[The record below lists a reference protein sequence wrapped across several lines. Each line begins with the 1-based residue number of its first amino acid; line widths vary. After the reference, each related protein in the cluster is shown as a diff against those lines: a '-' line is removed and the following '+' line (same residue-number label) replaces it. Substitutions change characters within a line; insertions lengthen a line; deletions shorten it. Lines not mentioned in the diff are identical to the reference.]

1 MTTNPLSKHY
11 VIPGFITRDRCNDI
25 IEKANNY
32 GKWTSNRHKN
42 YPTTDIPVD
51 NIPDLNVDEELE
63 KIKDICK
70 CKYSLEADA
79 IIKPYDIF
87 VVKYDANG
95 QNKLDLHRDSSAL
108 SFVLLLSN
116 PDDFVGGGTYYQ
128 SADETITPEQGGLA
142 LHCGKVKHAGVTIT
156 SGTRYILIGF
166 MNVESTKIRQKHPD
180 EDKINNKLSD
190 KRHLDFLWRNKD
202 TLPINLS
209 IRIIN
214 LVKRPE
220 KLRKCMEPISRLD
233 VPENW
238 TLDIRPVAAN
248 EGHGATPYAQWK
260 TDQIPPNPQMMKY
273 WQRDIKSGEI
283 GCYVSHLSTI
293 QASNKEYLLI
303 LEDDADMYS
312 DFLYRVDQ
320 CIQELKN
327 HSWDLID
334 FGGISMD
341 DNKNAITPSV
351 IQRNCTYQTHCILY
365 NSSGIA
371 KIKDIDYTKNAIPY
385 DEYLLALRNIHPRSE
400 LNVLY
405 PLSSP
410 LICYHSY
417 EQLSWQRSEGIHDT
431 ENNYAERKPI
441 PLQPRVEDPWDMKNY
456 YRFKNI
462 TNPDIDKI
470 LSLTVKA
477 NDAMWHFQIAEIQD
491 AGRKTYNNWVMAI
504 NDKIKIV
511 IVVNPSSMS
520 LFRGTTLD
528 CSQSKSEWKSSTT
541 DLDCSQPTIFFIPS
555 YILFKCQDAHIYYA
569 NGNTL
574 M

>member
-11 VIPGFITRDRCNDI
+11 LIPSFISQDRCNDI
-25 IEKANNY
+25 IEKANSY

-51 NIPDLNVDEELE
+51 NIPGLNVDEELE

-128 SADETITPEQGGLA
+128 TADETITPEQGGLA
-142 LHCGKVKHAGVTIT
+142 LHCGKVRHAGVTIT

-166 MNVESTKIRQKHPD
+166 MNVESTKIRLKHPG

-202 TLPINLS
+202 TIPIKLA

-214 LVKRPE
+214 LKKRPE
-220 KLRKCMEPISRLD
+220 KLRKCMETISRLD

-238 TLDIRPVAAN
+238 LLDIKPVAAN
-248 EGHGATPYAQWK
+248 EGTGATPYPKWK
-260 TDQIPPNPQMMKY
+260 THQIPPNPQMMKY
-273 WQRDIKSGEI
+273 WQRDIKTGEI

-293 QASNKEYLLI
+293 QDSNEEYLLI
-303 LEDDADMYS
+303 LEDDADMFS

-320 CIQELKN
+320 CIQELKD
-327 HSWDLID
+327 HTWDCID

-341 DNKNAITPSV
+341 DSKNIVTQSV

-365 NSSGIA
+365 NASGIA
-371 KIKDIDYTKNAIPY
+371 KIKTIDYTKNAIPY
-385 DEYLLALRNIHPRSE
+385 DEYLIALRKIHPRSE
-400 LNVLY
+400 LNALY
-405 PLSSP
+405 SLSSP
-410 LICYHSY
+410 LKCYHSY

-431 ENNYAERKPI
+431 ENSNRPCKPI
-441 PLQPRVEDPWDMKNY
+441 SPQSRIGDSWDMKNY
-456 YRFKNI
+456 YRF
-462 TNPDIDKI
+462 TCVSNPHDIDNI

-477 NDAMWHFQIAEIQD
+477 NDAMWHFQIAEIKD
-491 AGRKTYNNWVMAI
+491 VGKKTYNNWEMAI
-504 NDKIKIV
+504 NDKTKIV

-520 LFRGTTLD
+520 LFRGTNY
-528 CSQSKSEWKSSTT
+528 

>member
-11 VIPGFITRDRCNDI
+11 LIPSFISKDRCNDI
-25 IEKANNY
+25 IEKANSY

-51 NIPDLNVDEELE
+51 NIPDLNVDDELE

-70 CKYSLEADA
+70 CKYSLEADS
-79 IIKPYDIF
+79 IIKPFDIF

-128 SADETITPEQGGLA
+128 SADETIRPEQGGLA
-142 LHCGKVKHAGVTIT
+142 LHCGKVRHAGVTIT

-220 KLRKCMEPISRLD
+220 KLRKCMETISRLD
-233 VPENW
+233 VPDNW
-238 TLDIRPVAAN
+238 TLDIRPVTAN

-260 TDQIPPNPQMMKY
+260 TDQIPPNPHMMKY

-293 QASNKEYLLI
+293 QTSKEEYLLI
-303 LEDDADMYS
+303 LEDDADMFS

-320 CIQELKN
+320 CIQELKD
-327 HSWDLID
+327 HTWDCID

-341 DNKNAITPSV
+341 DSKNIVTQSV

-365 NSSGIA
+365 NASGIA
-371 KIKDIDYTKNAIPY
+371 KIKTIDYTKNAIPY
-385 DEYLLALRNIHPRSE
+385 DEYLIALRKIHPRSE
-400 LNVLY
+400 LNTLY

-431 ENNYAERKPI
+431 ENNNGQCKPI
-441 PLQPRVEDPWDMKNY
+441 PPQSRVGDSWDMKNY
-456 YRFKNI
+456 YRF
-462 TNPDIDKI
+462 TDVSNPDDIDKI

-477 NDAMWHFQIAEIQD
+477 NDIMWHFQIAELQD
-491 AGRKTYNNWVMAI
+491 VGIKTYDNWEIAI
-504 NDKIKIV
+504 SNKTKIV

-520 LFRGTTLD
+520 LFRGTNY
-528 CSQSKSEWKSSTT
+528 
-541 DLDCSQPTIFFIPS
+541 DLDCSKPAIFLIPS
-555 YILFKCQDAHIYYA
+555 YILFKCKDAHIYYA
-569 NGNTL
+569 NGNTF